1 MCCFPCTQA
10 TAAGQG
16 RYMMREATSARSA
29 TSMSTAM
36 STPITAS
43 GPDTPE
49 RTSANRQPSRSSE
62 QPVGLRSVPDHHHA
76 GRVERPLRRADGR
89 CDQVGH
95 RLMGLATDERCRVG
109 RGRDRR
115 EDRAAARLQTARR
128 GIGGVGVGPDQLGA
142 GPHRRRGDRQAS
154 EVEVA
159 VQPDDHGVEA
169 LGVDRPVVD
178 DGLGPTSLDGL
189 DHAWTCGHQH
199 PRRRLDQSCGRH
211 RRAHDVSVGGH
222 ADRFE
227 RPFVLGLDNGGVVG
241 DEEHAYAGG
250 AQALDRLDRSGDRL
264 VREPHDPV
272 EVTEHRLDAIRC
284 VHRSIVAGPGPNDG
298 ILSGCRDSRRS
309 PPCATAI
316 ARSTT

>member
-1 MCCFPCTQA
+1 
-10 TAAGQG
+10 
-16 RYMMREATSARSA
+16 MMREATSARSA
-29 TSMSTAM
+29 ASMSTAM
-36 STPITAS
+36 STPITVS

-49 RTSANRQPSRSSE
+49 RTKREPAAESPSE

-89 CDQVGH
+89 GDQVGH
-95 RLMGLATDERCRVG
+95 RLVGLASDERCRVG
-109 RGRDRR
+109 CGRDRR

-142 GPHRRRGDRQAS
+142 DPHRRRRHRQAS
-154 EVEVA
+154 EIELA
-159 VQPDDHGVEA
+159 VQPDDHGVET
-169 LGVDRPVVD
+169 LGADRPVVD
-178 DGLGPTSLDGL
+178 DGLGPTSLDGF
-189 DHAWTCGHQH
+189 DHTWARGHQH

-211 RRAHDVSVGGH
+211 RRAHDVSASGH

-227 RPFVLGLDNGGVVG
+227 RPFVLGLDSRRVVG
-241 DEEHAYAGG
+241 DEEHAHAGG

-264 VREPHDPV
+264 VREPHHPV

-284 VHRSIVAGPGPNDG
+284 VHRSIVAGPRPNDG

-316 ARSTT
+316 VRSTT